1 MGLSKHQEHG
11 MNVLGISSLIMV
23 LGLVKWILRSS
34 LELWAKIYLYDK
46 YMLMILS
53 LSLLINLFVMS

>member
-1 MGLSKHQEHG
+1 MLSNHLTSRVKSILTICINSIRCSMGLSKHQEHG

-34 LELWAKIYLYDK
+34 LE
-46 YMLMILS
+46 
-53 LSLLINLFVMS
+53 